1 MDKKNLIPQVVLSV
15 NHINIQD
22 LPSEMVELS
31 EEEMSQIT
39 GGWVNYQLW
48 LRDQVKF
55 IYDSK
60 GLVRI
65 EKVIDPGLY

>member
-1 MDKKNLIPQVVLSV
+1 MDKKNLIPQVALSV
-15 NHINIQD
+15 SHINIQD
-22 LPSEMVELS
+22 LPTEMVELS

-65 EKVIDPGLY
+65 EKLIDPGLY

>member
-1 MDKKNLIPQVVLSV
+1 MDKKNLIPQVALSV
-15 NHINIQD
+15 SHINIQD
-22 LPSEMVELS
+22 LPTEMVELS

-65 EKVIDPGLY
+65 EKLIDSDL